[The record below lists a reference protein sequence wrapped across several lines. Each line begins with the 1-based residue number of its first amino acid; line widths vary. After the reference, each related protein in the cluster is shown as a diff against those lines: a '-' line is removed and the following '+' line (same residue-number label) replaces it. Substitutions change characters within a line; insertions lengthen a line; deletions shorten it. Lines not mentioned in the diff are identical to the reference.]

1 MTFLIAEDNSHMR
14 ESIKRFLLTRVP
26 DHHTVFE
33 AADGREAIEMYPR
46 VAPDWVLMDIAMEPV
61 DGLVAS
67 CVIRAAHPE
76 AKIIILTHYDDPTYR
91 KAAKDAG
98 TIAFV
103 VKEHLGELLPILFPP
118 TSGGLA

>member
-33 AADGREAIEMYPR
+33 ASDGREAIEMYRR
-46 VAPDWVLMDIAMEPV
+46 VTPDWVLMDIAMDPV

-67 CVIRAAHPE
+67 RVIRAAHPD
-76 AKIIILTHYDDPTYR
+76 AKIIILTNYDDPGYR

-103 VKEHLGELLPILFPP
+103 VKEHLGELVPILLPS